1 MKTVEVEFCNGCVF
15 NLNREDGV
23 DFCLLTDSVV
33 SKLPKSRNEDCPLL
47 EGEMTFKA
55 IGDDVPKKRNL
66 LEDLQELLND
76 EDYMKERAAEIKIKH
91 EIEEN
96 HKARIQEYLATCRNP
111 CLDIIEFLKWEE
123 KWEDTQREVNHVLTE
138 SNIFSALS
146 MIVQEE
152 GEDVFHLQEN
162 EYGFLGGAWLYR
174 GLTFSLF
181 GGQGSFW
188 RVEKDNEH
196 IFQST

>member
-1 MKTVEVEFCNGCVF
+1 
-15 NLNREDGV
+15 
-23 DFCLLTDSVV
+23 
-33 SKLPKSRNEDCPLL
+33 
-47 EGEMTFKA
+47 
-55 IGDDVPKKRNL
+55 
-66 LEDLQELLND
+66 
-76 EDYMKERAAEIKIKH
+76 
-91 EIEEN
+91 
-96 HKARIQEYLATCRNP
+96 
-111 CLDIIEFLKWEE
+111 
-123 KWEDTQREVNHVLTE
+123 
-138 SNIFSALS
+138 

-181 GGQGSFW
+181 IGQGSFW